1 MSLCSPGKGSQV
13 QLIVPVAGQVCGDE
27 TGLRPGWKIRVSM
40 VARVRHSPVAA
51 EQVFGGRTGLSR
63 GWDVSLECRVWFGEV
78 PGQVGAWL

>member
-1 MSLCSPGKGSQV
+1 
-13 QLIVPVAGQVCGDE
+13 
-27 TGLRPGWKIRVSM
+27 M

-51 EQVFGGRTGLSR
+51 EQVCGGRTGLSR